1 LTRALGRRC
10 TLQGFVFVQL
20 IDKKKRSKQL
30 HEYLKDVI
38 GQLGKKIFLVKN
50 VGMSTP
56 VGIYGRTCSSPRART
71 GRALFVKGSGG
82 FRRTIAATTTAASS
96 SNC

>member
-38 GQLGKKIFLVKN
+38 GQLGKKKIFGEECRDVNPCLDLW
-50 VGMSTP
+50 P
-56 VGIYGRTCSSPRART
+56 Y
-71 GRALFVKGSGG
+71 LFL
-82 FRRTIAATTTAASS
+82 AAG
-96 SNC
+96 